1 MSHSRSMVIAP
12 TSEFIGLCQAQIAL
26 LTQWFKAD
34 WSAVY
39 LTEEVTEGMDTHLFP
54 VAIYPQ
60 TGIDWERETNGIG
73 LPDVWNQVTSTVPL
87 LSGASNEAID
97 SSKQNTAIKSYQ
109 TIWEIPSSKGHHKM
123 VFPLIDEETVM
134 GLLVTG
140 RQDRQWNKKELNQI
154 EKVARTLAL
163 ACRMERRQN
172 WYQQQLERQNKIHR
186 LERDRLDSLLHQL
199 RNPLTAL
206 RTFGKLLL
214 KRLLPD
220 DRNQSVVQGILR
232 ESDRLQELLEEFE
245 TDIEVARD
253 EEETLTLDAN
263 ALYLPE
269 ASSAYLL
276 GDSLNLEAIE
286 VKEILES
293 LIVSASAIASERGI
307 NFLTRIPSDLPA
319 VQGNHR
325 ALREV
330 FSNLIDNALKY
341 TPAGGTVQIDAG
353 LERVDE
359 ISHWQGIAIRDT
371 GYGIP
376 PEDRHRIFERHY
388 RGVQAQGEIPG
399 TGLGLAIVK
408 ELLEQMQGTIELISP
423 NELSQNSAFPGTTF
437 IVWLATSNCQKAL
450 KSSSQRG

>member
-1 MSHSRSMVIAP
+1 MSHSRSLVIAP
-12 TSEFIGLCQAQIAL
+12 TSEFIALCQAQIAL

-39 LTEEVTEGMDTHLFP
+39 LTEEVTEGMETHLFP

-60 TGIDWERETNGIG
+60 TDTDWERETNAIG
-73 LPDVWNQVTSTVPL
+73 LPDVWNQVASTVPL
-87 LSGASNEAID
+87 LSGASFEASD
-97 SSKQNTAIKSYQ
+97 PSQQQTEIKSYQ

-123 VFPLIDEETVM
+123 VFPLINEETVM

-140 RQDRQWNKKELNQI
+140 RKDRQWNKKELNQI
-154 EKVARTLAL
+154 EKVASTLAL
-163 ACRMERRQN
+163 ACCMDRRQN
-172 WYQQQLERQNKIHR
+172 WYQQQLERQNKLHR

-245 TDIEVARD
+245 TDIEVAHG
-253 EEETLTLDAN
+253 EGETLTLDTN
-263 ALYLPE
+263 AFYLPE
-269 ASSAYLL
+269 ATSAYLL
-276 GDSLNLEAIE
+276 GDSLSLEAIAA
-286 VKEILES
+286 KEILES
-293 LIVSASAIASERGI
+293 LVISATAIASERGI
-307 NFLTRIPSDLPA
+307 NFITSIPSHLPL
-319 VQGNHR
+319 VQGNPR

-330 FSNLIDNALKY
+330 LTNLIDNALKY
-341 TPAGGTVQIDAG
+341 TPAGGTVQIEAG
-353 LERVDE
+353 IERVDE
-359 ISHWQGIAIRDT
+359 TVHWQGIAIRDT

-376 PEDRHRIFERHY
+376 AEDRDRLFERHY
-388 RGVQAQGEIPG
+388 RGVQARGDIPG

-408 ELLEQMQGTIELISP
+408 ELIEQMQGNIELISP
-423 NELSQNSAFPGTTF
+423 NQLSQDSAFPGTTF
-437 IVWLATSNCQKAL
+437 IVWLVTSDD
-450 KSSSQRG
+450 

>member
-12 TSEFIGLCQAQIAL
+12 SSDFIALCQAQISL

-39 LTEEVTEGMDTHLFP
+39 LTEEAIEGMETHLFP

-60 TGIDWERETNGIG
+60 ADTDWERETRAID
-73 LPDVWNQVTSTVPL
+73 LPDVLNQVTSTVPL
-87 LSGASNEAID
+87 LSGVSLAESD
-97 SSKQNTAIKSYQ
+97 PSKQDTAIKSYQ
-109 TIWEIPSSKGHHKM
+109 TIWEMPSSKGHHKM

-140 RQDRQWNKKELNQI
+140 RKDRQWNKKELNQI
-154 EKVARTLAL
+154 EKVANTLAL
-163 ACRMERRQN
+163 ACGMERRQN
-172 WYQQQLERQNKIHR
+172 WYQQQLERQNKIRR

-232 ESDRLQELLEEFE
+232 ESDRLQELLKEFE
-245 TDIEVARD
+245 TDIEVTHD
-253 EEETLTLDAN
+253 VGETLTLDTK

-269 ASSAYLL
+269 ATSAHLL
-276 GDSLNLEAIE
+276 GDSLSLEAIA
-286 VKEILES
+286 VNEILEP
-293 LIVSASAIASERGI
+293 LVVSGSAIATERGI
-307 NFLTRIPSDLPA
+307 SLFTKLPTHLTFI
-319 VQGNHR
+319 QGDRR
-325 ALREV
+325 ALREI

-341 TPAGGTVQIDAG
+341 TPAGGTVQIEAG
-353 LERVDE
+353 LERVDN
-359 ISHWQGIAIRDT
+359 IAHWQGIAISDT

-376 PEDRHRIFERHY
+376 SEDRDRIFERHY
-388 RGVQAQGEIPG
+388 RGVQAKGDIPG

-408 ELLEQMQGTIELISP
+408 ELIEQMQGKIELISP
-423 NELSQNSAFPGTTF
+423 NQLSLDKNFPGTTF
-437 IVWLATSNCQKAL
+437 IVWLITDSKEP
-450 KSSSQRG
+450 KTE